1 MKDEQWNGK
10 CPKCGSDDVELVSD
24 NPVSW
29 GNDDQGEV
37 CEEWACNACRK
48 RFETDARVEVTS
60 RRLTE

>member
-1 MKDEQWNGK
+1 MKDEWNGK

-37 CEEWACNACRK
+37 CEEWACKACKK
-48 RFETDARVEVTS
+48 RFEMDARVDVVS

>member
-24 NPVSW
+24 YPVEW
-29 GNDDQGEV
+29 GNDDQGDV
-37 CEEWACNACRK
+37 SEEWACNACQK
-48 RFETDARVEVTS
+48 RFGIDARVEVTS